1 MFHSMHQQKES
12 FFHISSCHSFPIL
25 GLKKPE
31 QCHNEWCFRCFF
43 TAAAD
48 PSRGV
53 DGIFFFFQKVPGKLE
68 EPLIANA
75 IWGEKNTLG
84 FWVDGHKY
92 RYYMILL
99 TETTTHTLKFRISKW
114 KRNCRF
120 RMHQ

>member
-1 MFHSMHQQKES
+1 MVLSL
-12 FFHISSCHSFPIL
+12 FFYRRGGS
-25 GLKKPE
+25 KP
-31 QCHNEWCFRCFF
+31 RC
-43 TAAAD
+43 
-48 PSRGV
+48 GWHL
-53 DGIFFFFQKVPGKLE
+53 FFFQKVPGKLE